1 MMLLAETLP
10 PLPEPLPAT
19 PLSAFD
25 AVLYGAVQGI
35 GEFLPISSSTHLK
48 LLSRLLASAGRQPID
63 EVSIMLFHLPTL
75 AAVCWVLRKEIRA
88 LFGAQRALLW
98 PLALATGVTGALGYP
113 LHKRFDTW
121 GSSLAFLGAALCL
134 TGLTQLLVE
143 RFRPEA
149 REGPWTWDRG
159 IAVGLGQALAG
170 IPGLS
175 RLGMSTCA
183 GLLTGRPHVQAVTFS
198 FLCAI
203 PVTAGMTALECRKAL
218 EAGEP
223 GFWTHRVFYGAYPLG
238 ALVAFVLGVLT
249 FRWLLARLRRGT
261 LVPFGIYCVVLGSL
275 TLIWP
280 LAQGRMPPS
289 EPAVAPKQSPRT
301 ESDDPRTPEG
311 NPGLG
316 DDGAAVPAPDQP
328 DLVRPQGPP
337 EPPLPPP

>member
-1 MMLLAETLP
+1 MMLLAQAP
-10 PLPEPLPAT
+10 PHLPAT

-25 AVLYGAVQGI
+25 AVLYGAVQGV
-35 GEFLPISSSTHLK
+35 GEFLPVSSTTHLK
-48 LLSRLLASAGRQPID
+48 LLSRLLSSAGRQPID

-75 AAVCWVLRKEIRA
+75 AAACWVLRKEIRA

-113 LHKRFDTW
+113 LDKRFGPW
-121 GSSLAFLGAALCL
+121 ESSLAFLGTALCV

-143 RFRPEA
+143 RFRRVA

-183 GLLTGRPHVQAVTFS
+183 GLLTGRPRVQAVVFS
-198 FLCAI
+198 FLCAL
-203 PVTAGMTALECRKAL
+203 PVTVGKTALECHKAL

-223 GFWTHRVFYGAYPLG
+223 GFWTHRVLYGAYPLG

-261 LVPFGIYCVVLGSL
+261 LVPFGIYCIVLGSL
-275 TLIWP
+275 TLIWSQMQ
-280 LAQGRMPPS
+280 AKMPSP
-289 EPAVAPKQSPRT
+289 EPAAAPKHASPT
-301 ESDDPRTPEG
+301 ESDETPRTPEG

-316 DDGAAVPAPDQP
+316 GDGAAVPSPDQP
-328 DLVRPQGPP
+328 GFVRPQGSPA
-337 EPPLPPP
+337 PPLPPP

>member
-1 MMLLAETLP
+1 MMLLAEAP
-10 PLPEPLPAT
+10 PPSAT
-19 PLSAFD
+19 PLSALD
-25 AVLYGAVQGI
+25 AVLYGAVQGV
-35 GEFLPISSSTHLK
+35 GEFLPVSSSTHLK
-48 LLSRLLASAGRQPID
+48 LLSRLLGSAGRQPID

-75 AAVCWVLRKEIRA
+75 AAACWVLRKELRA
-88 LFGAQRALLW
+88 LFFGAQRALLW

-113 LHKRFDTW
+113 LHKRFDAW
-121 GSSLAFLGAALCL
+121 GGSLAFLGAALCV

-143 RFRPEA
+143 RFRREA

-183 GLLTGRPHVQAVTFS
+183 GLLTGRPHVQAVVFS
-198 FLCAI
+198 FLCAL
-203 PVTAGMTALECRKAL
+203 PVTAGMTALECHKAL
-218 EAGEP
+218 KGGEP
-223 GFWTHRVFYGAYPLG
+223 GFWTHRVLYGAYPLG

-249 FRWLLARLRRGT
+249 FRWLLARLKRGT
-261 LVPFGIYCVVLGSL
+261 LVPFGIYCVILGSL

-280 LAQGRMPPS
+280 LAQAKMPPS
-289 EPAVAPKQSPRT
+289 EPAAAPKQSPRT

-316 DDGAAVPAPDQP
+316 GDGAAVPAPDEP
-328 DLVRPQGPP
+328 DLVRSPGPRD
-337 EPPLPPP
+337 PPLPPP